1 MPISSLINLKYW
13 VIIGIFNLVHPS
25 GLIILLMALATGL
38 LLKRG
43 FCSWICPFGLLTEY
57 LHRLHKLIFRKNVKL
72 PEMCGGVPGKRH
84 ALHFGLK
91 TKGHPQTLGLFSGS
105 LPAFYRRLV
114 DGQNDRLLANR
125 HLQQ

>member
-1 MPISSLINLKYW
+1 MHLGFKFTKGFEINLKKPADC
-13 VIIGIFNLVHPS
+13 H
-25 GLIILLMALATGL
+25 A
-38 LLKRG
+38 LKRG

-57 LHRLHKLIFRKNVKL
+57 LNRLHKLIFRKNVKL